1 MLKFEKTAEIGDLI
15 KAYDFQPMSDR
26 GDSYIV
32 GKVTDKGMANGMYM
46 AYTVDVELMSES
58 ELLWALLGAMETP
71 EIRENWEY
79 IKRCHDLDDLLYGKP
94 EDQGK
99 YDRECFV

>member
-32 GKVTDKGMANGMYM
+32 GKVTDKGMANGMYL
-46 AYTVDVELMSES
+46 AYTVDVIHRVIGGENADRDEANTSFVPYEV
-58 ELLWALLGAMETP
+58 GFME
-71 EIRENWEY
+71 
-79 IKRCHDLDDLLYGKP
+79 
-94 EDQGK
+94 
-99 YDRECFV
+99 YDERVSKI

>member
-1 MLKFEKTAEIGDLI
+1 MIMTQRADFLGEI
-15 KAYDFQPMSDR
+15 
-26 GDSYIV
+26 
-32 GKVTDKGMANGMYM
+32 N
-46 AYTVDVELMSES
+46 DVLDNELMSES

-79 IKRCHDLDDLLYGKP
+79 IKRCHELDDMLYGKP

>member
-1 MLKFEKTAEIGDLI
+1 MEREMLKFEKTAEIGDLI

-46 AYTVDVELMSES
+46 AYTVDVIHRVISGENADRDEANTSFVPFQVS
-58 ELLWALLGAMETP
+58 FME
-71 EIRENWEY
+71 
-79 IKRCHDLDDLLYGKP
+79 
-94 EDQGK
+94 
-99 YDRECFV
+99 YDERVSKI

>member
-1 MLKFEKTAEIGDLI
+1 MSQFSTERGELLDEI
-15 KAYDFQPMSDR
+15 
-26 GDSYIV
+26 
-32 GKVTDKGMANGMYM
+32 
-46 AYTVDVELMSES
+46 DVVLDDGIMSES
-58 ELLWALLGAMETP
+58 ELLTALLGAMETP

>member
-32 GKVTDKGMANGMYM
+32 GKVTDKGMANGMYL
-46 AYTVDVELMSES
+46 AYTVDVIHRVFGGDVCDRNTDNVSYVPFEC
-58 ELLWALLGAMETP
+58 GFME
-71 EIRENWEY
+71 
-79 IKRCHDLDDLLYGKP
+79 
-94 EDQGK
+94 
-99 YDRECFV
+99 YDERVSKI

>member
-1 MLKFEKTAEIGDLI
+1 MSQFSTERGELLDEI
-15 KAYDFQPMSDR
+15 
-26 GDSYIV
+26 
-32 GKVTDKGMANGMYM
+32 
-46 AYTVDVELMSES
+46 DVVLDNELMSES